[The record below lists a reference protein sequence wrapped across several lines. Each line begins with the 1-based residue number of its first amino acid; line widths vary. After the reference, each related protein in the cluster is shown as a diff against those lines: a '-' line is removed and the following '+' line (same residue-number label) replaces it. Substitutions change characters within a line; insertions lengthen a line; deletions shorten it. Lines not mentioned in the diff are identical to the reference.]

1 MHHLPFKLRAIT
13 LAVASAIIAGQ
24 PVSKARAEN
33 TLSADSEWSCEV
45 ASDGSGWHCSVVPLK
60 QGAMKRAPR
69 PVITERATPASSTAT
84 QSKAAETTVAVSQPE
99 NVRTQLDWVHQ
110 SQLSDT
116 QRQTLKQDEPWCS
129 GTYVEPPRP
138 GKFFKGDPNSAPI
151 IADADASTYQNS
163 IATLTGAVVIRQG
176 NRQLESDE
184 AHLDNEK
191 NFGEFKGNIV
201 FREPGT
207 LIVGD
212 TAQSQLDTGRTEIDN
227 AQYVMHES
235 HARGSATAVLRNED
249 ATMELD
255 DATYTTCPPGNEGWQ
270 LSGDSVT
277 LDPSTGYGTARNAVV
292 RVQNL
297 PVFYSPY
304 LYFPID
310 DRRHSG
316 FLYPTVMGFD
326 DEGGVEFD
334 LPYYWNIA
342 PNYDATF
349 TPRVMTKRGFLLE
362 NEFRYLTEKDEGELG
377 VAGLIGGDQLEDDN
391 EYYKKDRWFVNARHR
406 RQFNSNWMAELDYA
420 DASDKNY
427 LDDFSSSLNYS
438 SSGPLNQRIMTR
450 YDGGNDY
457 TNWQA
462 KLDVHKLKNMDRTAD
477 DPYNKLPQIELS
489 GNWQATD
496 RIQVNYLAD
505 YTYFDRADDWN
516 YAFEKPHSGFPNNTK
531 ILESVYNEGYGI
543 KRAVG
548 SRAYFETGMSYP
560 IHRTWGFLTP
570 EVKVRSVNYS
580 LSNLKENEVMNDLR
594 NSYVGQTF
602 KDSDFTKSPSTTVPA
617 FSVDSGLYFD
627 RFTNLFN
634 TNYTHTLEPRMK
646 YLYAPH
652 VEGQE
657 FNPIFDTANMGFSY
671 NSLWQDNRFSGYD
684 RLADANQV
692 SLGITTRFIQ
702 DDGFER
708 MRFGVGQIF
717 YFDDREVYIANN
729 LGQPGSIPENE
740 KDRPDE
746 DLVAK
751 DARLRQELRDS
762 TSPIASEFVYNFTR
776 TMSLRQDFVWNGNE
790 NRIDNY
796 ALTYRY
802 RPDHRKTLNL
812 GFRFAD
818 QVDRFVKD
826 RDGNYIKTGEDQH
839 GDPIYQKTKNDLKA
853 TDISFAWPIP
863 YTRNWSAMGRWQY
876 DMTNKRNL
884 EELFGV
890 EYASCCYQVRLFWRS
905 YVKSTDNIDHPT
917 DRSGIYLQFVLRGLG
932 SLTGSSGKEYLQGI
946 SGYTI
951 REK

>member
-1 MHHLPFKLRAIT
+1 MEMHHLPFKLRALT
-13 LAVASAIIAGQ
+13 LAIASVIIAGQ

-33 TLSADSEWSCEV
+33 SLSADTEWSCEI
-45 ASDGSGWHCSVVPLK
+45 ASDDSGWQCSVVPLK

-69 PVITERATPASSTAT
+69 PVTSPVVSPTSKTIT
-84 QSKAAETTVAVSQPE
+84 AVSQPE
-99 NVRTQLDWVHQ
+99 GIRTQLDWVNK
-110 SQLSDT
+110 SKLSEARC
-116 QRQTLKQDEPWCS
+116 QRLEREEPWCA
-129 GTYVEPPRP
+129 GTYVEPTRP
-138 GKFFKGDPNSAPI
+138 GKNFKGDPNSAPI
-151 IADADASTYQNS
+151 IADANESTYQNS
-163 IATLTGAVVIRQG
+163 IATLLGAVKIRQG

-184 AHLDNEK
+184 AYLDNEK
-191 NFGEFKGNIV
+191 NFGEFKGNVV
-201 FREPGT
+201 FREPGS

-227 AQYVMHES
+227 ARYVMHES
-235 HARGSATAVLRNED
+235 HARGSAEVILRHED

-255 DATYTTCPPGNEGWQ
+255 DATYTTCPPGDKGWQ

-277 LDPSTGYGTARNAVV
+277 LDPSTGFGTARNAVV
-292 RVQNL
+292 RVQDL

-310 DRRHSG
+310 QRRQSG
-316 FLYPTVMGFD
+316 FLYPTKIGFN
-326 DEGGVEFD
+326 DEAGVEFG

-377 VAGLIGGDQLEDDN
+377 VAGLIGGDQLEDEN
-391 EYYKKDRWFVNARHR
+391 RHYKKDRWFANARHR
-406 RQFNSNWMAELDYA
+406 RQFNDRWMAELDYA
-420 DASDKNY
+420 DASDKDY
-427 LDDFSSSLNYS
+427 LEDFGSSLNYS
-438 SSGPLNQRIMTR
+438 GSNPLNQRVMTR

-462 KLDVHKLKNMDRTAD
+462 KLDVHKKKNMNRTAD
-477 DPYNKLPQIELS
+477 DPYNKLPQIELR
-489 GNWQATD
+489 GNWQATEQV
-496 RIQVNYLAD
+496 RVNYLAD

-516 YAFEKPHSGFPNNTK
+516 YVKEQPDPGFPDSSK
-531 ILESVYNEGYGI
+531 IFESIYNEGYGI
-543 KRAVG
+543 KKAVG

-560 IHRTWGFLTP
+560 MYTSWGFLTP

-580 LSNLKENEVMNDLR
+580 LSNLKQDEVMTDLR

-602 KDSDFTKSPSTTVPA
+602 KDSDFTKTPSTTVPA
-617 FSVDSGLYFD
+617 FSLDSGLYFD
-627 RFTNLFN
+627 RFTELFG
-634 TNYTHTLEPRMK
+634 TDYTHTLEPRMK

-652 VEGQE
+652 VKGQE
-657 FNPIFDTANMGFSY
+657 FNPIFDTGNMGFSY
-671 NSLWQDNRFSGYD
+671 SSLWQDNRFSGYD

-692 SLGITTRFIQ
+692 SLGLTTRFIQ

-708 MRFGVGQIF
+708 MRFGIGQIF
-717 YFDDREVYIANN
+717 HFDDRKVYIANN
-729 LGQPGSIPENE
+729 LGQAGKAP
-740 KDRPDE
+740 DQPDE
-746 DLVAK
+746 DLIAK
-751 DARLRQELRDS
+751 DARLRQELLDS
-762 TSPIASEFVYNFTR
+762 TSPIASEFIYNFTR
-776 TMSLRQDFVWNGNE
+776 TMSLRQDFVWNSNE

-802 RPDHRKTLNL
+802 RPSERKTFNM
-812 GFRFAD
+812 GVRYAD
-818 QVDRFVKD
+818 RVDRYKKD
-826 RDGNYIKTGEDQH
+826 KDNQIEK
-839 GDPIYQKTKNDLKA
+839 DPVTNAPILVNNDLKA

-876 DMTNKRNL
+876 DITNKRNL

-905 YVKSTDNIDHPT
+905 YVKSTDNIDYPKNR
-917 DRSGIYLQFVLRGLG
+917 DGIYLQFVLRGLG

>member
-1 MHHLPFKLRAIT
+1 MEMHHLPFKLRALT
-13 LAVASAIIAGQ
+13 LAIASAIIAGQ

-33 TLSADSEWSCEV
+33 NLSADTEWSCEV
-45 ASDGSGWHCSVVPLK
+45 ASDGSGWQCSVVPLK

-69 PVITERATPASSTAT
+69 PVVAPVATRGRKSTRSTAPEKT
-84 QSKAAETTVAVSQPE
+84 IAVSQPE
-99 NVRTQLDWVHQ
+99 DVRTQLDWVHE
-110 SQLSDT
+110 SKLSDAR
-116 QRQTLKQDEPWCS
+116 RQQLKQEEPWCV
-129 GTYVEPPRP
+129 GTYVEPTRP
-138 GKFFKGDPNSAPI
+138 GKYFKGDPNSAPI
-151 IADADASTYQNS
+151 IADADESTYQNS
-163 IATLTGAVVIRQG
+163 IATLLGAVKIRQG
-176 NRQLESDE
+176 NRQLESNE
-184 AHLDNEK
+184 AYLDNEK

-235 HARGSATAVLRNED
+235 HARGSAAVILRNED

-255 DATYTTCPPGNEGWQ
+255 DATYTTCRPGDQGWQ

-277 LDPSTGYGTARNAVV
+277 LDPSTGFGTARNAVV

-310 DRRHSG
+310 DRRQSG
-316 FLYPTVMGFD
+316 FLYPTVMGYD
-326 DEGGVEFD
+326 DESGVEFD

-362 NEFRYLTEKDEGELG
+362 NEFRYLTEKDEGEIG
-377 VAGLIGGDQLEDDN
+377 VAGLIGGDQLEDEN
-391 EYYKKDRWFVNARHR
+391 EHYKKDRWFVNARHR
-406 RQFNSNWMAELDYA
+406 RQFTDRWTAELDYA
-420 DASDKNY
+420 DASDKDY

-438 SSGPLNQRIMTR
+438 SSGPLNQRVMTR

-457 TNWQA
+457 NNWQA

-496 RIQVNYLAD
+496 RVQVNYLAD

-516 YAFEKPHSGFPNNTK
+516 YIKEKPHSDFPNNSG
-531 ILESVYNEGYGI
+531 IYESVYDEGYGI
-543 KRAVG
+543 QRAVG
-548 SRAYFETGMSYP
+548 SRAYFESGVSYP
-560 IHRTWGFLTP
+560 INKTWGFLTP
-570 EVKVRSVNYS
+570 AVKVRSVNYS
-580 LSNLKENEVMNDLR
+580 LSNLDQEQVVADLNSSYWHR
-594 NSYVGQTF
+594 NFNQG
-602 KDSDFTKSPSTTVPA
+602 DFTKSPSTTVPA
-617 FSVDSGLYFD
+617 FSVDSGLYLD
-627 RFTNLFN
+627 RDANLFGSA
-634 TNYTHTLEPRMK
+634 YTHTLEPRIK
-646 YLYAPH
+646 YLYAPY
-652 VEGQE
+652 VKGQE
-657 FNPIFDTANMGFSY
+657 FNPLFDTGNMGFSY
-671 NSLWQDNRFSGYD
+671 SSLWSDNRFSGYD
-684 RLADANQV
+684 RLADANQL
-692 SLGITTRFIQ
+692 SLGFTTRFIQ
-702 DDGFER
+702 DNGFER
-708 MRFGVGQIF
+708 MRFGIGQIF
-717 YFDDREVYIANN
+717 YFDDRQVYIGND
-729 LGQPGSIPENE
+729 LGSGDPDYIPDFDENE
-740 KDRPDE
+740 NAQRQKD
-746 DLVAK
+746 
-751 DARLRQELRDS
+751 ELTAS
-762 TSPIASEFVYNFTR
+762 TSPIASEFIYNFTR
-776 TMSLRQDFVWNGNE
+776 TMSLRQDFVWNANQ

-802 RPDHRKTLNL
+802 RPSERKTFNM

-818 QVDRFVKD
+818 RVKRYKKNEDNTNYVDPV
-826 RDGNYIKTGEDQH
+826 TGENVLV
-839 GDPIYQKTKNDLKA
+839 KNDLKA

-863 YTRNWSAMGRWQY
+863 YTQNWSAMGRWQY

-905 YVKSTDNIDHPT
+905 YVKSTDNIDHPK